1 MNPNK
6 FKAKFINNLKAI
18 ITTAPIMAFV
28 IQFRASS
35 ALLWSPLD
43 MAYFIPQTIKN
54 TNEMDIPTPK
64 TKLIR
69 ESFSKSVKFIVKKA
83 IKKTTKLTRKHGFW
97 GVWYLIKVK
106 APKNYIK

>member
-1 MNPNK
+1 
-6 FKAKFINNLKAI
+6 
-18 ITTAPIMAFV
+18 MAFV

-64 TKLIR
+64 TKLIMKVTNALKLPNTVLVPPV
-69 ESFSKSVKFIVKKA
+69 SGKSIAVPA
-83 IKKTTKLTRKHGFW
+83 WATL
-97 GVWYLIKVK
+97 KVT
-106 APKNYIK
+106 